1 MKTFRIICKSQTQRD
16 LIITCVRQGTPELE
30 VSILDEF
37 SAILHNTTAAWRV
50 AIRNMG
56 VKVEE

>member
-1 MKTFRIICKSQTQRD
+1 MKTFRITCKSKTQRD
-16 LIITCVRQGTPELE
+16 LLVTCVKAGNPDLE
-30 VSILDEF
+30 VSLVNET
-37 SAILHNTTAAWRV
+37 SAIIHNTTAAWMV

>member
-1 MKTFRIICKSQTQRD
+1 MKTFRIICKSKTQRD
-16 LIITCVRQGTPELE
+16 LMITCVRQGTPDLK
-30 VSILDEF
+30 VSLLDDV
-37 SAILHNTTAAWRV
+37 SAILHDTTAAWCV

>member
-1 MKTFRIICKSQTQRD
+1 MKTIRIICKSTTQRD
-16 LIITCVRQGTPELE
+16 LLVTCVKTGNPDLKY
-30 VSILDEF
+30 SIVDDT
-37 SAILHNTTAAWRV
+37 SAILHNTTAAWAV

>member
-1 MKTFRIICKSQTQRD
+1 MKTFRITCKSQTQRD
-16 LIITCVRQGTPELE
+16 LIITCVLQGTPDLE
-30 VSILDEF
+30 VSLLDEV
-37 SAILHNTTAAWRV
+37 SAILHNSTAAWSV